1 MDGDS
6 LEAALRDYGPAAM
19 EDLLPR
25 LRAIA
30 EILDAAHASGQVHGR
45 LHPQNIFVSA
55 DQTRVRGLDEATTE
69 GEQPPRP
76 PYSAPEIAAGGPA
89 QPAADQYSLAAIAF
103 EWMFGRRISGPAVRP
118 IEVRA
123 LPGVDRDALA
133 RAFTRALAPQP
144 ADRFASC
151 MAFCQALDAA
161 VIPVLPLGGA
171 VDEEDVLETGLLPEP
186 VPSQPIDLDE
196 IEPAPAAAPVLA
208 HDAGRL
214 ESFEPRLAS
223 PVEPVTSWQPS
234 SAYTPAKPA
243 ERFSGGMLIAA
254 CLVGMVVGF
263 AAGYMARPRAL
274 QTGPVQTMATIG
286 AGRAG
291 EAGQAG
297 RAGEAGQAGGAGQAG
312 QAGTDAAIASDASTQ
327 PAQPAR
333 PAPPAQVAA
342 PVNAGRLLIRSTPS
356 GASVEVDGV
365 ARGVTPLALRDLELG
380 SRTIAISRRGY
391 IADEQRVVLTRARP
405 SRTLEVRLTQSAAAA
420 AGRSG
425 VASPRPTGSPATTGG
440 LVVESRP
447 PGAAVTVNGTNRGTT
462 PLTIEALA
470 PGSYRVGL
478 SLAGYQSFT
487 TTVRVVAGERTRAAA
502 SLSVQE

>member
-1 MDGDS
+1 VDGDS

-25 LRAIA
+25 LLAIA

-45 LHPQNIFVSA
+45 LHPRNIFVSA
-55 DQTRVRGLDEATTE
+55 DQTRVHGLDEATTD
-69 GEQPPRP
+69 GEQPARP
-76 PYSAPEIAAGGPA
+76 PYSAPELAAGGPA
-89 QPAADQYSLAAIAF
+89 QPAADQFSLAAIAF

-118 IEVRA
+118 IEVRT

-133 RAFTRALAPQP
+133 GAFTRALAPQP

-171 VDEEDVLETGLLPEP
+171 GEEEDVLETRFLPEP

-208 HDAGRL
+208 QDAGRL
-214 ESFEPRLAS
+214 ESFEPRLAL

-274 QTGPVQTMATIG
+274 QTGPVQTMAAPANGT
-286 AGRAG
+286 
-291 EAGQAG
+291 EAAVSAPVAPTPVDGPA
-297 RAGEAGQAGGAGQAG
+297 EA
-312 QAGTDAAIASDASTQ
+312 
-327 PAQPAR
+327 
-333 PAPPAQVAA
+333 APPGSPKKGLPPPAE
-342 PVNAGRLLIRSTPS
+342 VNAGRLLIRSTPS

-380 SRTIAISRRGY
+380 ARTITISRRGY
-391 IADEQRVVLTRARP
+391 IADEQRVVLTPARP
-405 SRTLEVRLTQSAAAA
+405 SRTLEVRLTQSAAP
-420 AGRSG
+420 GRSG
-425 VASPRPTGSPATTGG
+425 VASPTPTGTPATAGG
-440 LVVESRP
+440 LLVESRP
-447 PGAAVTVNGTNRGTT
+447 PGATVTVNGTNRGTT

-478 SLAGYQSFT
+478 SLAGYRSFT